1 MRRFLAALIAAALAA
16 AALFVPAASARPRI
30 TLRYTAVFDLKIVLV
45 SVEPLRDTDVLDE
58 KSAHM
63 NPGSE
68 AISFGA
74 LLYVPRGIAGSA
86 RFSVRNGR
94 GESVVLGARL
104 RFREGTVSARGVLGS
119 RTRDRRL
126 RVTGGTR
133 RFRGARGDLRFVDAA
148 GRGDRIGLVL
158 RLR

>member
-1 MRRFLAALIAAALAA
+1 MRRLLVALATTTVA
-16 AALFVPAASARPRI
+16 AALFVPAASARVHI
-30 TLRYTAVFDLKIVLV
+30 TLRYTAVLDLKIVLV
-45 SVEPLRDTDVLDE
+45 SVELLRDTDVLDE

-86 RFSVRNGR
+86 RFYVRNGR
-94 GESVVLGARL
+94 GESVVLRARL
-104 RFREGTVSARGVLGS
+104 RFREGTVSARAVIGRRS
-119 RTRDRRL
+119 RERRL

-133 RFRGARGDLRFVDAA
+133 RFRGARGDLRFVGAR